1 MTPSAFNSTSLPDL
15 PPASTEHQ
23 NRLYSALNIPLFWG
37 DCTNL
42 DSATE
47 LELDFKIEQELAKD
61 DQDSSRS
68 MNAERW
74 NFQYDNKWAHFYLF
88 FSYCRLVLS
97 RFLFFQHLIA
107 LQQEVFF

>member
-1 MTPSAFNSTSLPDL
+1 MTSAFNSTNLPAL

-47 LELDFKIEQELAKD
+47 LELDFKMEQELAKD
-61 DQDSSRS
+61 DQDGSRS

-74 NFQYDNKWAHFYLF
+74 NFQYDNKWAHFLF
-88 FSYCRLVLS
+88 IFQLLS
-97 RFLFFQHLIA
+97 SGFIPFF
-107 LQQEVFF
+107 VFPAFDSTTTGIFF